1 MYRNLGSL
9 PIESW
14 IPGKKIDIMSANK
27 TQVSRAS
34 LCSTS
39 LYTSRICMSEFTYVG
54 EHS

>member
-14 IPGKKIDIMSANK
+14 IPGKKIDITSAHN

-34 LCSTS
+34 LCCIS
-39 LYTSRICMSEFTYVG
+39 LYTSHICLSEFTYVG
-54 EHS
+54 ELS